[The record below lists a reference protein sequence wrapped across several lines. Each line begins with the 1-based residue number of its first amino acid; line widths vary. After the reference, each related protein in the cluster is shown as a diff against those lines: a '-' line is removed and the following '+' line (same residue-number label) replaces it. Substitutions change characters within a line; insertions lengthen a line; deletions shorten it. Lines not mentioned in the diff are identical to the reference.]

1 MDHHDVSSDA
11 IGTETPLAGVQV
23 AVDAPI
29 KDKLTYLQNDEFQVK
44 RGQIVNVNL
53 GKRNVK
59 AVVIQTLDDVRT
71 ETQKNNKKFNLK
83 KIVSI
88 DEELPELKDPFLKW
102 IEWVS
107 NYYAYPLGQVAQL
120 CFPPLRKA
128 KQVRAS
134 KRPSVVPTVAKRS
147 EHDLTE
153 EQKNCLDAI
162 KKHSD
167 FSVHLV
173 HGVTGSGKT
182 EIYLNLFE
190 KNLLEGKKGLFL
202 VPEISLTPQLVH
214 RFAERFGDQIAV
226 LHSQLTD
233 RERTNQWWDMITGDK
248 KILVGARSALFCP
261 VEDVGLIVIDE
272 EHEASYKQDEKLKY
286 NGRDAAIMLAKYLNC
301 PIVLGSATPS
311 LETWKNAQDKKFH
324 LHQLKSRVE
333 NRPLPEIKIVDMR
346 LEKDLEKK
354 SIEKPFWLSQQLY
367 NEIKIKLENKEQ
379 TALLLNRRGMAN
391 LVFCPSCGYTAE
403 CPNCDISLTLHAQ
416 SHLVCHYCDYHEN
429 FKVKCTDCKEG
440 EFIPMGLGTEKV
452 EEDLK
457 KLFPEAQIA
466 RADRDEINSRLE
478 LEELIQ
484 KMETSEIDI
493 LIGTQMIAK
502 GLDFPNLKLVGLLL
516 ADVGFNLPDFRSSER
531 SFQLITQMSGRSGR
545 HTKIDESPGQV
556 FIQTYNTSHDSL
568 EFVQKHD
575 FEGFAKNELNHR
587 QQLNYPPFHKM
598 AAIKIQSLSLDKVK
612 QTCSMLAQRAHI
624 AKEKYQ
630 TYKDIEVLGPA
641 QAPMAKLRNQFRYH
655 LILKHS
661 QAHLLNQ
668 FLTVILADESWIPS
682 QVKVVVDI
690 DPMNLL

>member
-1 MDHHDVSSDA
+1 MSTDTLPQDLGSSA
-11 IGTETPLAGVQV
+11 PIPGVQV

-29 KDKLTYLQNDEFQVK
+29 KDKLTYLQNDDFDVQ
-44 RGQIVNVNL
+44 RGQIVNVSL
-53 GKRNVK
+53 GKRTVK
-59 AVVIQTLDDVRT
+59 AAVIQLISDVT
-71 ETQKNNKKFNLK
+71 ADQKPDAKKYKLK
-83 KIVSI
+83 KILSL
-88 DEELPELKDPFLKW
+88 DNELPQLKDPFLKW

-107 NYYAYPLGQVAQL
+107 SYYAYPLGQVVQL
-120 CFPPLRKA
+120 CFPPLRKTTHA
-128 KQVRAS
+128 RAS
-134 KRPSVVPTVAKRS
+134 KRPAVIPTVVKRS
-147 EHDLTE
+147 EHNLTD
-153 EQKNCLDAI
+153 EQKTCLEAI
-162 KKHSD
+162 KKQTA

-261 VEDVGLIVIDE
+261 VDNVGLIVIDE

-286 NGRDAAIMLAKYLNC
+286 NGRDSAIMLAKFLNC
-301 PIVLGSATPS
+301 PIILGSATPS
-311 LETWKNAQDKKFH
+311 LESWKNALDNKFH

-333 NRPLPEIKIVDMR
+333 NRPLPDIQVVDMR

-354 SIEKPFWLSQQLY
+354 SAEKPFWLSQQLY
-367 NEIKIKLENKEQ
+367 NEMKLTLANKQQ

-429 FKVKCTDCKEG
+429 FKLNCSDCKEG
-440 EFIPMGLGTEKV
+440 ELIPMGLGTEKV
-452 EEDLK
+452 EDDLK
-457 KLFPEAQIA
+457 KLFPDANIA

-478 LEELIQ
+478 LEELIE

-545 HTKIDESPGQV
+545 HTKVGENPGQV

-568 EFVQKHD
+568 EYAKNHD
-575 FEGFAKNELNHR
+575 YEGFAKSELNHR
-587 QQLNYPPFHKM
+587 LQLNYPPYHKM
-598 AAIKIQSLSLDKVK
+598 LAIRIQSLSLEKVK
-612 QTCSMLAQRAHI
+612 ATCSILAQRSYAL
-624 AKEKYQ
+624 KEKYP
-630 TYKDIEVLGPA
+630 TYKDVEVLGPA

-655 LILKHS
+655 LILKHA

-668 FLTVILADESWIPS
+668 FISLVLADEAWVPT

>member
-1 MDHHDVSSDA
+1 MTADA
-11 IGTETPLAGVQV
+11 QAGPVRGVLV

-29 KDKLTYLQNDEFQVK
+29 KDKLTYLQNEEFTVE
-44 RGQIVNVNL
+44 RGQIVNVPL

-59 AVVIQTLDDVRT
+59 AAVILTVADAYA
-71 ETQKNNKKFNLK
+71 EQKEVPGKKKYTLK
-83 KIVSI
+83 KIASI
-88 DEELPELKDPFLKW
+88 DEEYPKLKDPFLKW

-107 NYYAYPLGQVAQL
+107 NYYAYPLGQVVQL
-120 CFPPLRKA
+120 CFPPLHKTT
-128 KQVRAS
+128 KTRAS
-134 KRPSVVPTVAKRS
+134 KRPAVVPTLERKTQ
-147 EHDLTE
+147 HNLTD
-153 EQKNCLDAI
+153 EQNKCLEDI
-162 KKHSD
+162 KKHD
-167 FSVHLV
+167 NFSVHLV

-190 KNLLEGKKGLFL
+190 KNIREGKRGLFL
-202 VPEISLTPQLVH
+202 VPEISLTPQLVN

-233 RERTNQWWDMITGDK
+233 RERTNQWWDIISGEK

-261 VEDVGLIVIDE
+261 VDNVGLIVIDE

-286 NGRDAAIMLAKYLNC
+286 NGRDAAIMLAKFLDC

-311 LETWKNAQDKKFH
+311 LETWKNAQDGKFH
-324 LHQLKSRVE
+324 LHQLKHRVE
-333 NRPLPEIKIVDMR
+333 NRPLPDIQIVDMR

-354 SIEKPFWLSQQLY
+354 SPEKPFWLSQALY
-367 NEIKIKLENKEQ
+367 NEMKIKLENKEQ

-391 LVFCPSCGYTAE
+391 VVFCPECGYTVE

-416 SHLVCHYCDYHEN
+416 AHLVCHYCDYHEN
-429 FKVKCTDCKEG
+429 FKVKCPDCKDG
-440 EFIPMGLGTEKV
+440 ELVPMGLGTEKV

-457 KLFPEAQIA
+457 KLFPEANIA
-466 RADRDEINSRLE
+466 RADRDEINSRAE
-478 LEELIQ
+478 LEELIE
-484 KMETSEIDI
+484 KMEKSEIDI

-531 SFQLITQMSGRSGR
+531 SFQLMTQMSGRSGR
-545 HTKIDESPGQV
+545 HTKADESPGQV
-556 FIQTYNTSHDSL
+556 FIQTYNTGHDSL
-568 EFVQKHD
+568 SFAQNHD
-575 FEGFAKNELNHR
+575 FEGFAANELTNR
-587 QQLNYPPFHKM
+587 LQLNYPPFHKM
-598 AAIKIQSLSLDKVK
+598 AAIRIQSLSLEKVK
-612 QTCSMLAQRAHI
+612 NTCSMLAQRAHT

-630 TYKDIEVLGPA
+630 TYKDVEILGPA

-655 LILKHS
+655 LILKHP

-668 FLTVILADESWIPS
+668 FISVILADESWIPG

-690 DPMNLL
+690 DPINLL